1 MYDIQWND
9 YTGICHPVV
18 KKYFLI
24 MMWFTPT
31 DGITLLIWPNIL
43 WPNSQVL
50 FCRAPRKFW
59 SFLFCFVFCF
69 AGRTVIPYAFVDVDR
84 IKGMRGIYVA
94 TQLTPGPVGKRHLLT
109 LITYDR
115 GGKWQRV
122 RSPTVDNRGGRINCY
137 LVGAMSWFITTETFF
152 CFTSFKKKFF
162 TVLTC
167 INCQIE

>member
-1 MYDIQWND
+1 M
-9 YTGICHPVV
+9 T
-18 KKYFLI
+18 KYFMAQQSGLI
-24 MMWFTPT
+24 LQSSTK
-31 DGITLLIWPNIL
+31 ILIIF
-43 WPNSQVL
+43 VL
-50 FCRAPRKFW
+50 FCF
-59 SFLFCFVFCF
+59 FFF

-137 LVGAMSWFITTETFF
+137 LVGAMSWFITTETFS

>member
-1 MYDIQWND
+1 MIYTHWWNNFID
-9 YTGICHPVV
+9 MT
-18 KKYFLI
+18 KYFMAQQSGLI
-24 MMWFTPT
+24 LQSST
-31 DGITLLIWPNIL
+31 
-43 WPNSQVL
+43 
-50 FCRAPRKFW
+50 KFW
-59 SFLFCFVFCF
+59 SFLFCFVFFF

-109 LITYDR
+109 LITYNR

-122 RSPTVDNRGGRINCY
+122 RSPTVDNRGVRINCY
-137 LVGAMSWFITTETFF
+137 LVGVMSWFITTETFS
-152 CFTSFKKKFF
+152 CFISFKKKFC